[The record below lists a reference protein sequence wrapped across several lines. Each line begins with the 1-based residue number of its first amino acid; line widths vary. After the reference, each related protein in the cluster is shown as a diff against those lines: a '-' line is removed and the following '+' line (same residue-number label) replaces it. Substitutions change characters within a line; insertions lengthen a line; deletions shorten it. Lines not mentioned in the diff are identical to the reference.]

1 MSSLFAAL
9 TSFPAVV
16 YTVLL
21 GVVLVYWLLAIIGLV
36 DFEAGADMDI
46 GADAADAG
54 DAGDAGDIGDAG
66 DGGPEGL
73 SGLAAWLVAFGLNGV
88 PFSIVVSLLALVGW
102 FLTGMASLTLL
113 PLVPDALRWAAGAGV
128 LLAAAALSIVIAA
141 QLVRPMRGLFVT
153 HRAISNAALVG
164 QVCKVLTGVVDE
176 RQGRAEVAQRGAG
189 INIRVWAPA
198 PNSLRRGDAAL
209 ITEYDSARQRYRID
223 ALPPDHA

>member
-46 GADAADAG
+46 GADAA
-54 DAGDAGDIGDAG
+54 DAG

-209 ITEYDSARQRYRID
+209 ITEYDPARQRYRID

>member
-36 DFEAGADMDI
+36 DFEAGADVDI
-46 GADAADAG
+46 GADAA
-54 DAGDAGDIGDAG
+54 DAGDIGDAG

-88 PFSIVVSLLALVGW
+88 PFSIIVSLLALVGW

-209 ITEYDSARQRYRID
+209 ITEYDPARQRYRID

>member
-46 GADAADAG
+46 GADAA

-153 HRAISNAALVG
+153 HRAISNAALGG

-209 ITEYDSARQRYRID
+209 ITEYDPARQRYRID

>member
-46 GADAADAG
+46 GADAA
-54 DAGDAGDIGDAG
+54 DAGDIGDAG

-141 QLVRPMRGLFVT
+141 QLVRPMRWLFVT

-209 ITEYDSARQRYRID
+209 ITEYDPARQRYRID

>member
-36 DFEAGADMDI
+36 DFEAGADVDI
-46 GADAADAG
+46 GADAA

-113 PLVPDALRWAAGAGV
+113 PLVPDALRWAVGAGV

>member
-46 GADAADAG
+46 GADAA
-54 DAGDAGDIGDAG
+54 DAGDIGDAG

-164 QVCKVLTGVVDE
+164 QMCKVLTGVVDE

>member
-46 GADAADAG
+46 GADAA
-54 DAGDAGDIGDAG
+54 DAGDIGDAG

-176 RQGRAEVAQRGAG
+176 RQGRAEVAQRGAS

-209 ITEYDSARQRYRID
+209 ITEYDPARQRYRID

>member
-36 DFEAGADMDI
+36 DFEAGADVDI
-46 GADAADAG
+46 GA

-66 DGGPEGL
+66 DGRPEGL

-113 PLVPDALRWAAGAGV
+113 PFVPDALR
-128 LLAAAALSIVIAA
+128 
-141 QLVRPMRGLFVT
+141 
-153 HRAISNAALVG
+153 
-164 QVCKVLTGVVDE
+164 
-176 RQGRAEVAQRGAG
+176 
-189 INIRVWAPA
+189 
-198 PNSLRRGDAAL
+198 
-209 ITEYDSARQRYRID
+209 
-223 ALPPDHA
+223 

>member
-36 DFEAGADMDI
+36 DFEAGADVDI
-46 GADAADAG
+46 GADAG
-54 DAGDAGDIGDAG
+54 DAGDIGDAGDAGDAG

-209 ITEYDSARQRYRID
+209 ITEYDPARQRYRID

>member
-36 DFEAGADMDI
+36 DFEAGADVDI
-46 GADAADAG
+46 GADAG
-54 DAGDAGDIGDAG
+54 DAGDIGDAGDAGDAG

>member
-54 DAGDAGDIGDAG
+54 DAGDIGDAGDAG

>member
-54 DAGDAGDIGDAG
+54 DIGDAG

-88 PFSIVVSLLALVGW
+88 PFSIVASLLALVGW

>member
-36 DFEAGADMDI
+36 DFEAGADVDI

-209 ITEYDSARQRYRID
+209 ITEYDPARQRYRID

>member
-36 DFEAGADMDI
+36 DFEAGADVDI

-54 DAGDAGDIGDAG
+54 DIGDAGDAGDAG

-209 ITEYDSARQRYRID
+209 ITEYDPARQRYRID

>member
-36 DFEAGADMDI
+36 DFEAGADVDI
-46 GADAADAG
+46 GADAGDIG
-54 DAGDAGDIGDAG
+54 DAGDAG

>member
-36 DFEAGADMDI
+36 DFEAGADVDI
-46 GADAADAG
+46 GADAG
-54 DAGDAGDIGDAG
+54 DAGDIGDAGDAGDAG

-176 RQGRAEVAQRGAG
+176 RQGRAEVAQRGVG

>member
-46 GADAADAG
+46 GADAA
-54 DAGDAGDIGDAG
+54 DAGDIGDAG

-209 ITEYDSARQRYRID
+209 ITEYDPARQRYRID

>member
-176 RQGRAEVAQRGAG
+176 RQSRAEMAQRGAG

-209 ITEYDSARQRYRID
+209 ITEYDPARQRYRID
-223 ALPPDHA
+223 ALPFDHA

>member
-36 DFEAGADMDI
+36 DFEAGADVDI
-46 GADAADAG
+46 GADAA
-54 DAGDAGDIGDAG
+54 DAGDIGDAG

-88 PFSIVVSLLALVGW
+88 PFSIVVSLLALAGW

>member
-46 GADAADAG
+46 GADAA
-54 DAGDAGDIGDAG
+54 DAGDIGDAG

-176 RQGRAEVAQRGAG
+176 RQGRAEVAQRGVG

-209 ITEYDSARQRYRID
+209 ITEYDPARQRYRID

>member
-36 DFEAGADMDI
+36 DFEAGADVDI

>member
-36 DFEAGADMDI
+36 DFGAGAGMDI
-46 GADAADAG
+46 GA
-54 DAGDAGDIGDAG
+54 DAG

>member
-36 DFEAGADMDI
+36 DFEAGAGMAL
-46 GADAADAG
+46 GADAA
-54 DAGDAGDIGDAG
+54 DAG

-164 QVCKVLTGVVDE
+164 QVCKVLRGVVDW

>member
-1 MSSLFAAL
+1 MIRWVSAQAYQNRLEPREWRRITATF
-9 TSFPAVV
+9 T
-16 YTVLL
+16 
-21 GVVLVYWLLAIIGLV
+21 
-36 DFEAGADMDI
+36 
-46 GADAADAG
+46 
-54 DAGDAGDIGDAG
+54 
-66 DGGPEGL
+66 
-73 SGLAAWLVAFGLNGV
+73 LVA
-88 PFSIVVSLLALVGW
+88 
-102 FLTGMASLTLL
+102 L
-113 PLVPDALRWAAGAGV
+113 PLFFFLPGTLGV

>member
-36 DFEAGADMDI
+36 DFEAGADVDI
-46 GADAADAG
+46 GA

>member
-36 DFEAGADMDI
+36 DFEAGADVDI

-54 DAGDAGDIGDAG
+54 DIGDTG

>member
-36 DFEAGADMDI
+36 DFEAGADVDI

-54 DAGDAGDIGDAG
+54 DAGDIGDAGDAG

-209 ITEYDSARQRYRID
+209 ITEYDPARQRYRID

>member
-46 GADAADAG
+46 GADAA

-128 LLAAAALSIVIAA
+128 LLAAAAL
-141 QLVRPMRGLFVT
+141 
-153 HRAISNAALVG
+153 
-164 QVCKVLTGVVDE
+164 
-176 RQGRAEVAQRGAG
+176 
-189 INIRVWAPA
+189 
-198 PNSLRRGDAAL
+198 
-209 ITEYDSARQRYRID
+209 
-223 ALPPDHA
+223 

>member
-46 GADAADAG
+46 GADAADA
-54 DAGDAGDIGDAG
+54 ADIGDAG

>member
-54 DAGDAGDIGDAG
+54 DIGDTG

-209 ITEYDSARQRYRID
+209 ITEYDPARQRYRID

>member
-54 DAGDAGDIGDAG
+54 DAGDIGDAG

-73 SGLAAWLVAFGLNGV
+73 SGLAAWLHAHPERVAVGVDLNVTHLRAVASGRVTGRAV
-88 PFSIVVSLLALVGW
+88 PVRLGNGTLVHTVDVYDDEGRLTAIGRLTSQLLA
-102 FLTGMASLTLL
+102 
-113 PLVPDALRWAAGAGV
+113 P
-128 LLAAAALSIVIAA
+128 
-141 QLVRPMRGLFVT
+141 
-153 HRAISNAALVG
+153 
-164 QVCKVLTGVVDE
+164 KK
-176 RQGRAEVAQRGAG
+176 
-189 INIRVWAPA
+189 
-198 PNSLRRGDAAL
+198 
-209 ITEYDSARQRYRID
+209 
-223 ALPPDHA
+223 

>member
-46 GADAADAG
+46 GADAA
-54 DAGDAGDIGDAG
+54 DAGDIGDAG

-113 PLVPDALRWAAGAGV
+113 PLVPDALRWTAGAGV

-209 ITEYDSARQRYRID
+209 ITEYDPARQRYRID

>member
-36 DFEAGADMDI
+36 DFEAGADVDI
-46 GADAADAG
+46 GADAA
-54 DAGDAGDIGDAG
+54 DAGDIGDAG

-176 RQGRAEVAQRGAG
+176 RQGRAEVAQRGVG

-209 ITEYDSARQRYRID
+209 ITEYDPARQRYRID